1 MTTEGKGTEVKAGEK
16 TMALAETGDIIN
28 PDFPKYYIE
37 IEACIKMQALFIYES
52 LQENHI
58 FYPYGYGS

>member
-1 MTTEGKGTEVKAGEK
+1 
-16 TMALAETGDIIN
+16 MALAETGDIIN